1 MAQRLVRRICENCKE
16 EYTPG
21 KDVMDLLGIDADPLK
36 GKKLV
41 HGKGCNHCRDT
52 GYLGR
57 IGIFELIAMSRDL
70 RQMVFE
76 NASEDDIRAQAVEEG
91 MITLRVSGIRKVK
104 DGITTVEEVL
114 RSTVADS

>member
-1 MAQRLVRRICENCKE
+1 MGSEMCIRDR
-16 EYTPG
+16 YTPD
-21 KDVMDLLGIDADPLK
+21 KEVMELLGSDADPLK

-41 HGKGCNHCRDT
+41 NGKGCNNCRNT
-52 GYLGR
+52 GYHGR

-76 NASEDDIRAQAVEEG
+76 NASEDDIRAKSIEEG
-91 MITLRVSGIRKVK
+91 MVSLRDSGIRKVV

-114 RSTVADS
+114 RSTVTDI